1 MTDNNVIV
9 FKDNEL
15 ELEVNV
21 APEEDT
27 VWLTQAQMAQLFQT
41 TAQNITIHL
50 KNIYNDNELDEA
62 ATCKDFLQVRQEGR
76 RTVRRKQKYYNLDMI
91 ISVGYRVNSKRG
103 IRFRKWATNIL
114 KQYVMDGVA
123 VNEKKLAAL
132 NKTIDIQSHIIASIN
147 SIESD
152 EVLRVVQEYSRSL
165 ELLDAYDHQCVVVPD
180 GNECIY
186 KLREAECVSFIRR
199 MDFSRTSDI
208 FGQEKEA
215 GKLQGILAA
224 VYQSVF
230 GKDAYPT
237 LEEKAA
243 HLLYFLIKDHP
254 FNDGCKRIAAGLFL
268 YFLDKNKLLYKN
280 NKKIISDSALVAITL
295 MIAESRPEE
304 KEIMI
309 QVVINFLHW

>member
-1 MTDNNVIV
+1 M
-9 FKDNEL
+9 
-15 ELEVNV
+15 
-21 APEEDT
+21 
-27 VWLTQAQMAQLFQT
+27 
-41 TAQNITIHL
+41 
-50 KNIYNDNELDEA
+50 
-62 ATCKDFLQVRQEGR
+62 
-76 RTVRRKQKYYNLDMI
+76 
-91 ISVGYRVNSKRG
+91 
-103 IRFRKWATNIL
+103 
-114 KQYVMDGVA
+114 
-123 VNEKKLAAL
+123 
-132 NKTIDIQSHIIASIN
+132 
-147 SIESD
+147 
-152 EVLRVVQEYSRSL
+152 VQEYSRSL
-165 ELLDAYDHQCVVVPD
+165 ELLDAYDHQCVAVPD

-186 KLREAECVSFIRR
+186 KLQEAECVSFIRR

-215 GKLQGILAA
+215 GKLQGILSA

-237 LEEKAA
+237 LEDKAA